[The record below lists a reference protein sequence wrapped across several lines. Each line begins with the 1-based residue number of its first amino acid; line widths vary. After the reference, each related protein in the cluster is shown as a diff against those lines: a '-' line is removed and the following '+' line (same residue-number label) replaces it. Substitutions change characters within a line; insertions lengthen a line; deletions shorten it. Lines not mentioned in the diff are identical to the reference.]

1 MNVLIPKSRRPKF
14 AVKLTIHDLA
24 NIPLVSGFVFVRWH
38 LQDSARGDARGR
50 TDKVPIKDHKAIWN
64 YEREIARVR
73 LVIEKDGMLSDKH
86 VVFEVVSEH
95 AGEKVELGT
104 LQLNIAEFVKEKPT
118 GRRYLLQDSK
128 INSTIKITLDCRQLS
143 GDASFSTPPLSSGQ
157 VFGGITGVIAEQKEK
172 DDTLHVPSQ
181 LIVATQATP
190 SLYRKTL
197 TASWQ
202 RQDGELPAEECIE
215 DLFAGGDG
223 WAKDG
228 DGLTKGRRAAVE
240 TALQDV
246 VGTVPGAGVG
256 LKRNNGEIMGW
267 AERDDLQSWKI
278 AGRRAPV
285 YGHQSK

>member
-14 AVKLTIHDLA
+14 AVKVTIHDLA

-73 LVIEKDGMLSDKH
+73 MVIEKDGMLSDKH
-86 VVFEVVSEH
+86 VVFEVISEYS
-95 AGEKVELGT
+95 GEKVELGT
-104 LQLNIAEFVKEKPT
+104 LQLNMAEFVKEKPT
-118 GRRYLLQDSK
+118 GRRYLLHESK

-143 GDASFSTPPLSSGQ
+143 GDANFSTPPLSSGQ

-172 DDTLHVPSQ
+172 DDPLHVPSQ
-181 LIVATQATP
+181 LIVASQATP

-215 DLFAGGDG
+215 DIFAGGDG
-223 WAKDG
+223 WAKDS
-228 DGLTKGRRAAVE
+228 DGLSRGRRLTE
-240 TALQDV
+240 DLPNSDLS
-246 VGTVPGAGVG
+246 GTVPGAGVD
-256 LKRNNGEIMGW
+256 LKRKNGEIMGW
-267 AERDDLQSWKI
+267 AERDDLRSWTI
-278 AGRRAPV
+278 AG
-285 YGHQSK
+285 